1 MDVPNG
7 PELGFKLVMAGV
19 TRKLTELLARPP
31 TVTTTAEEPAAAPFG
46 TEITT
51 LVPFQLAGASA
62 APPKVTVLVPC
73 EVPKFA
79 PEIVIDVLQLVGVA
93 VVPLKVTVLV
103 PCVAPKFAPAIITD
117 VPTGPDVG
125 FRLVMLG
132 AGVVTAKFTVLLAT
146 PPTVTTTPP
155 EVAPTGTGTVML
167 VVPQFV
173 GAAFVPL
180 NLTVLVP
187 WVAPKFAPRIVT
199 EVPTGPDVGFREA
212 MLGTVPPPLPAARK
226 ATICMIHDWI
236 LSRTAVAL

>member
-7 PELGFKLVMAGV
+7 PELGFKPVMAGV

-31 TVTTTAEEPAAAPFG
+31 TVTTTAEEPAATPFG
-46 TEITT
+46 TEIII
-51 LVPFQLAGASA
+51 LVPFQLVGVSA

-79 PEIVIDVLQLVGVA
+79 PKIV
-93 VVPLKVTVLV
+93 
-103 PCVAPKFAPAIITD
+103 TD